1 MKKINHIPLLI
12 LGIVLLNSSCS
23 DFLDENREDRATES
37 TIYLTPGG
45 LESGIVGLYNL
56 QRDSRWVQQ
65 KSGLFLYTSHDLAL
79 VRTFNDQQVYGTEY
93 NPLLFPATHW
103 VENYK
108 LISNASAFIQ
118 SAPNVEM
125 PSEKRN
131 IIIGQAK
138 YIRAQSYLDLIRLY
152 GNILLDTT
160 VTTYENL
167 NDPKEYKPANPADI
181 YKLIDSDLDFA
192 IANLKWNVAPGR
204 AGQGAA
210 RMLRANSAMWQQD
223 WKEAADQCDAI
234 IESGTYSLVPI
245 DKVFAQDVNHKEAIY
260 TMQYDLESGG
270 SARRAGGPPHAMAA
284 YFTNR
289 YYEASSEM
297 VEDVALGGQ
306 TYSWTVPNDYLRSL
320 YDPAKDKRLDYYFWR
335 QTYDKSYIVNNPLSP
350 NFGQPLDPRR
360 YPDNF
365 RQFHWSLKKY
375 FDLEKPVATGLG
387 YKDVIIYRL
396 AETYLLGAE
405 AHWRNTNNPTNPKA
419 LEYMRKVRERAG
431 LLNVTSIDQQTILD
445 EGARELCFE
454 GLRWFTLKRMGVLV
468 QQVNANLKFGSN
480 SRNVVPRTM
489 QPYMVDLPIPQSQ
502 IDFMKTFPQNPGYEN

>member
-1 MKKINHIPLLI
+1 MI
-12 LGIVLLNSSCS
+12 LGLVFLNISCS
-23 DFLDENREDRATES
+23 DFLEEERIDRVTVN
-37 TIYLTPGG
+37 TIYQTPDG
-45 LESGIVGLYNL
+45 LESGVVGLYNL
-56 QRDSRWVQQ
+56 QRESRWVQQ

-79 VRTFNDQQVYGTEY
+79 VRTYNDQQVYGTEY
-93 NPLLFPATHW
+93 NPLRFPATHW
-103 VENYK
+103 EENYK
-108 LISNASAFIQ
+108 LIDRASALIN

-125 PSEKRN
+125 LPEKRN

-152 GNILLDTT
+152 GNILLDTIP
-160 VTTYENL
+160 TTPENYQ
-167 NDPKEYKPANPADI
+167 DPVEYKPANPEDI

-192 IANLKWNVAPGR
+192 ISSLKWNVEPGR

-223 WKEAADQCDAI
+223 WKEAAIQCDSI
-234 IESGTYSLVPI
+234 IEKGPYSLEPI
-245 DKVFAQDVNHKEAIY
+245 DKLFAQDVNHKEAIY

-270 SARRAGGPPHAMAA
+270 SPRRAGGGPHAMAA

-297 VEDVALGGQ
+297 IADVALGGQ

-320 YDPAKDKRLDYYFWR
+320 YDPATDKRLDYYFWR
-335 QTYDKSYIVNNPLSP
+335 ETYDRTYIVNNPSSR
-350 NFGQPLDPRR
+350 NFGMPLDQRR

-405 AHWRNTNNPTNPKA
+405 AHWRNTGNPANGKA
-419 LEYMRKVRERAG
+419 LEYMGKVRQRAG

-445 EGARELCFE
+445 ERARELCFE
-454 GLRWFTLKRMGVLV
+454 SLRWFTLKRMGVLV
-468 QQVNANLKFGSN
+468 EQVNQYLMYGSN
-480 SRNVVPRTM
+480 SRNVVNRTM
-489 QPYMVDLPIPQSQ
+489 EPYMVDLPIPQSQ
-502 IDFMKTFPQNPGYEN
+502 IDLMQTFPQNEGYEN